1 MEQDL
6 LNFLINES
14 QSDVEEGIVS
24 FLIKENI
31 NRYILY
37 CTKHNDD
44 SISFRYSCS
53 CLPPKNAEHIKFNVI
68 IKGIWHFIDVII
80 LREIY

>member
-1 MEQDL
+1 MEQKLMD
-6 LNFLINES
+6 IIKECE
-14 QSDVEEGIVS
+14 SDVEKLIVD
-24 FLIKENI
+24 FLNEKNI

-44 SISFRYSCS
+44 SISYRYSCS
-53 CLPPKNAEHIKFNVI
+53 CLPPKNAEHIKFNII
-68 IKGIWHFIDVII
+68 IKDIWHFIDVII